1 MVPSRDGRSGPGTAI
16 DGGWY
21 RLGMPRSR
29 VRAAVLVTA
38 AVLVALAA
46 VGCLPPPN
54 AATGDSSGAPATPLP
69 AATPRP
75 SATPKPQD
83 LAIAAFVKLV
93 AGGKLTYRISF
104 NGDVR
109 LSADALPVAGAMDVA
124 GGNFATSFTYNF
136 EPEYPG
142 LGKTRIQVRGVGG
155 QGWIK
160 RGSAAWRSIKS
171 YGVAQSYV
179 PFKDVKA
186 TADVRYVGAAK
197 VGGKTFHTVVIKDAV
212 LIHPNTIPYQVENE
226 KVDESEIEFLIDDAG
241 RPRSGSWTLS
251 AQARVGASGQLQRVV
266 YDLKVTFS
274 KIGDK
279 ISVKRP

>member
-1 MVPSRDGRSGPGTAI
+1 
-16 DGGWY
+16 
-21 RLGMPRSR
+21 MPPSR
-29 VRAAVLVTA
+29 VRAAALVTA
-38 AVLVALAA
+38 TVLVVVTAGA
-46 VGCLPPPN
+46 CLPPPN
-54 AATGDSSGAPATPLP
+54 AATGDSPSAPASQGP

-75 SATPKPQD
+75 SASPKPQD
-83 LAIAAFVKLV
+83 LAIAAFVKQV

-109 LSADALPVAGAMDVA
+109 LSADALPVTGSMDVA

-142 LGKTRIQVRGVGG
+142 LGKTRIQVRGVGSD
-155 QGWIK
+155 GWIK

-179 PFKDVKA
+179 PFKDVQA
-186 TADVRYVGAAK
+186 AADVRYVGAAK
-197 VGGKTFHTVVIKDAV
+197 ISGKTFHTVTVKDAV

-241 RPRSGSWTLS
+241 RPRSGTWMLR

-274 KIGDK
+274 KVGDK